1 MNENRRTRIRTEGF
15 HKVIE
20 ILLAAQLPFAN
31 ECSGH
36 DDADL
41 MLVGKRARRK
51 NRLDCGDAQRQLT
64 DWLTVKVVDEDER
77 EREGGREGGRLGEI
91 IQNIALRKI
100 GGRVSKWQLS
110 LFLFLGKNSITK
122 VSGSFGPSYNSFSY
136 SLFNLFIVRFTKMLF
151 TLSLPYPSRRG
162 RVGEI
167 IGFFLTT
174 HRLDDVFLLLLHQQQ
189 TGSSSTYCCCC
200 CCCCFVVFFK
210 ISVNK

>member
-1 MNENRRTRIRTEGF
+1 MNEWMNENRRTRIRTEGF

-20 ILLAAQLPFAN
+20 ILLAAQLPFAD

-51 NRLDCGDAQRQLT
+51 NRLDC
-64 DWLTVKVVDEDER
+64 
-77 EREGGREGGRLGEI
+77 GEI

-122 VSGSFGPSYNSFSY
+122 VSGSFGLSYNSFSY
-136 SLFNLFIVRFTKMLF
+136 SLFNHFIVRFTKMLF

-189 TGSSSTYCCCC
+189 AGSSSTYCCCC
-200 CCCCFVVFFK
+200 CCFCFVVFFFNF
-210 ISVNK
+210 S